1 MVYLISLERARE
13 DGTQM
18 LHDLGRKKK
27 RIVLKV
33 ELCGLTSVNIFKCS
47 C

>member
-18 LHDLGRKKK
+18 LHGLGREKKK
-27 RIVLKV
+27 D
-33 ELCGLTSVNIFKCS
+33 ELF
-47 C
+47 